1 MVSKNIANIQI
12 QHEWHWILDYYHL
25 PVVCVVDQISSLH
38 SGITNHEQI
47 ECIPISMGSYSCC
60 IWYKFHRLQSTVLM
74 FEMVSVQFFSNLI
87 GFIFF
92 SASKSKWCNGRWH
105 GFRFSMLE
113 FIYTVWVGKFCGFMC
128 LSKCIVC
135 GETDSVY
142 VGTICLQ
149 SSMLIW

>member
-1 MVSKNIANIQI
+1 MSGTEYWITIIFQLCVLLIRSAVSIVGSPIMSRSSVFQFQWDLI
-12 QHEWHWILDYYHL
+12 
-25 PVVCVVDQISSLH
+25 VVASDISFTNSKVNYFGVSSL
-38 SGITNHEQI
+38 
-47 ECIPISMGSYSCC
+47 P
-60 IWYKFHRLQSTVLM
+60 VLM

-92 SASKSKWCNGRWH
+92 SASKSKWCNGRWQ

>member
-1 MVSKNIANIQI
+1 MSGTEYWITIIFQLCVLLIRSAVS
-12 QHEWHWILDYYHL
+12 ILGSPIMSRSSVFQFQWDL
-25 PVVCVVDQISSLH
+25 IVVASDISFTNSKVNYFGVSSL
-38 SGITNHEQI
+38 
-47 ECIPISMGSYSCC
+47 P
-60 IWYKFHRLQSTVLM
+60 VLM

-92 SASKSKWCNGRWH
+92 SASKSKWCNGRWQ

>member
-1 MVSKNIANIQI
+1 MSGTEYWITIIFQLCMLLIRSAVS
-12 QHEWHWILDYYHL
+12 ILGSPIMSRSSVFQFQWDL
-25 PVVCVVDQISSLH
+25 IVVASDISFTNSKVNYFGVSSL
-38 SGITNHEQI
+38 
-47 ECIPISMGSYSCC
+47 
-60 IWYKFHRLQSTVLM
+60 LVLM